1 MKEQQLDVTRESVTR
16 LQKHAVTLVQRTQG
30 DEKATDYRRGWFDGY
45 LRAVEHVLEMEN
57 E

>member
-1 MKEQQLDVTRESVTR
+1 MKEQQLDVTRESVAR
-16 LQKHAVTLVQRTQG
+16 LQIAATKLVQRTLE